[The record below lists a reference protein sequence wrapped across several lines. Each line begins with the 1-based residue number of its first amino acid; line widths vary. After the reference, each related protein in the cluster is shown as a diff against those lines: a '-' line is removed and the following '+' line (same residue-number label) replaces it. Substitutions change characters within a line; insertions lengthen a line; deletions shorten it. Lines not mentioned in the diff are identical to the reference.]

1 MLIKKEKQWKIDRGF
16 KLSKENEIRL
26 KNILICIRPVKYN
39 KKTEEQA
46 IKDAIEL
53 GALAIRNGSNQRGKE
68 GYEQSTATLPRSFG
82 LIGQDPYETS
92 EVADCYLDQK
102 IRFSDLLVLQLL
114 KKEFIY
120 NDDESGEILHP
131 VQILLKV
138 LVKIFE
144 IDKKEAWIDAYD
156 YFYFLTEIKKSEE
169 IDEVSKKIINSHKN
183 INRVNEYKINDF
195 DMWTGA
201 LLTSELLMINDD
213 ENSELGKIR
222 YGLNLEEIDFIRWLI
237 AINLKNIGTSKRRHS
252 EEEQRR
258 FGMVNTSI
266 VSDIPKFEIDKSL
279 EFELDAFNC
288 EREMIKLY
296 LFDGLS
302 YREIEKSIFGEK
314 IDGRGI
320 IASSILNSFGIKD
333 IGNKKGIL
341 APFKTRT
348 ELLKLSM
355 NDIKD
360 SKLYKTLFGASN
372 LLGYNKI
379 YYGIPGCGKSYYVE
393 NTVLKNA
400 DKEHDVFR
408 TTFYLDYSN
417 SDFIGQVYPSVND
430 QGDVTYI
437 HVPGPFTDALE
448 RALLNKDRMIYLV
461 IEEINRG
468 NAAAIFG
475 DTFQLL
481 DRLKEDSNERKA
493 GDSEYPIKNT
503 FIEDYFD
510 KRNKELESKNKEKIQ
525 FKKGQIYIPHN
536 LTLLAT
542 MNTSDQNVFPLDT
555 AFKRRWDRE
564 KVVTNWDDVGHIKDM
579 YVPYTDITWKEFATT
594 VNDAILSTDS
604 ASDIAISEDKQMGA
618 YFVQKNM
625 LTEMPNTQD
634 KDALITFT
642 SNVIDYLYNDVTKFD
657 HSLLFE
663 KSVNSYDKLY
673 DRINHYETLVV
684 DDENSNVGK
693 NVKVLSEF
701 FGSKII
707 DKLAS
712 IAKEQGNND
721 EQGTEN

>member
-1 MLIKKEKQWKIDRGF
+1 MPFCKNHNFLYFDNLRRVEKAETVLSLIHASYQAEIKNGNKDDIVRMLKNAYELFRFDAGTYSGDDPNQFASQYTIGHELGIWINSDLILCDLAKKVA
-16 KLSKENEIRL
+16 ENEI
-26 KNILICIRPVKYN
+26 
-39 KKTEEQA
+39 T
-46 IKDAIEL
+46 IKDYFDIFFLNYIQPIDNIINHPLLSTLEYAKKHNKSHISKDDLKDIYNWTSDKNNNNINGLFNMFIGTSYFTKINEKEL
-53 GALAIRNGSNQRGKE
+53 QINYPIDHILNCCNTECINKSLNE
-68 GYEQSTATLPRSFG
+68 LNE
-82 LIGQDPYETS
+82 
-92 EVADCYLDQK
+92 
-102 IRFSDLLVLQLL
+102 RFSDLRKYVNYLTTDHRSIELIKDRFLL
-114 KKEFIY
+114 
-120 NDDESGEILHP
+120 NANG
-131 VQILLKV
+131 
-138 LVKIFE
+138 
-144 IDKKEAWIDAYD
+144 
-156 YFYFLTEIKKSEE
+156 
-169 IDEVSKKIINSHKN
+169 N
-183 INRVNEYKINDF
+183 
-195 DMWTGA
+195 
-201 LLTSELLMINDD
+201 
-213 ENSELGKIR
+213 
-222 YGLNLEEIDFIRWLI
+222 
-237 AINLKNIGTSKRRHS
+237 
-252 EEEQRR
+252 
-258 FGMVNTSI
+258 
-266 VSDIPKFEIDKSL
+266 
-279 EFELDAFNC
+279 
-288 EREMIKLY
+288 
-296 LFDGLS
+296 
-302 YREIEKSIFGEK
+302 
-314 IDGRGI
+314 
-320 IASSILNSFGIKD
+320 LNSNSSSDNAQGSLI
-333 IGNKKGIL
+333 
-341 APFKTRT
+341 
-348 ELLKLSM
+348 
-355 NDIKD
+355 
-360 SKLYKTLFGASN
+360 
-372 LLGYNKI
+372 GYNKI

-393 NTVLKNA
+393 NTVLDGV

-417 SDFIGQVYPSVND
+417 SDFIGQIYPSVSD
-430 QGDVTYI
+430 KGDVTYI
-437 HVPGPFTDALE
+437 HVPGPFTEALE

-503 FIEDYFD
+503 FIEDYFE
-510 KRNKELESKNKEKIQ
+510 KRNKELKANNEEEIQ

-594 VNDAILSTDS
+594 VNDAILSADS
-604 ASDIAISEDKQMGA
+604 DSDIAISEDKQMGA

-625 LTEMPNTQD
+625 LTEMPNTED

-673 DRINHYETLVV
+673 SIISRYETLVV
-684 DDENSNVGK
+684 DNGIPNSGK

-701 FGSKII
+701 FSSKII

-712 IAKEQGNND
+712 IAREQENSD

>member
-1 MLIKKEKQWKIDRGF
+1 MEYVQIFSRTVAPAQSKYEIIKKDVTQQSSYNLDLKLMENLKEKGVIVQV
-16 KLSKENEIRL
+16 SKDHFEIANDYSLVLGDGIL
-26 KNILICIRPVKYN
+26 K
-39 KKTEEQA
+39 
-46 IKDAIEL
+46 
-53 GALAIRNGSNQRGKE
+53 
-68 GYEQSTATLPRSFG
+68 
-82 LIGQDPYETS
+82 LIGQSYANDNLN
-92 EVADCYLDQK
+92 V
-102 IRFSDLLVLQLL
+102 V
-114 KKEFIY
+114 FIY
-120 NDDESGEILHP
+120 TEANDGTKKFQIKRKENKEKEYRWFSELYDRNYEGSEFLIFLDENNKKIKFDTKVPYDLNEKDYMLLEQNGGISLEAYSEILGRYCSKY
-131 VQILLKV
+131 QDNEKALL
-138 LVKIFE
+138 LFG
-144 IDKKEAWIDAYD
+144 IDY
-156 YFYFLTEIKKSEE
+156 
-169 IDEVSKKIINSHKN
+169 SKKITEDN
-183 INRVNEYKINDF
+183 I
-195 DMWTGA
+195 
-201 LLTSELLMINDD
+201 
-213 ENSELGKIR
+213 
-222 YGLNLEEIDFIRWLI
+222 NLEELLKEKNLENSIS
-237 AINLKNIGTSKRRHS
+237 NLKNGIKIG
-252 EEEQRR
+252 
-258 FGMVNTSI
+258 
-266 VSDIPKFEIDKSL
+266 
-279 EFELDAFNC
+279 
-288 EREMIKLY
+288 
-296 LFDGLS
+296 
-302 YREIEKSIFGEK
+302 
-314 IDGRGI
+314 
-320 IASSILNSFGIKD
+320 SILRER
-333 IGNKKGIL
+333 NKTAGFIS
-341 APFKTRT
+341 A
-348 ELLKLSM
+348 
-355 NDIKD
+355 NDIEDK
-360 SKLYKTLFGASN
+360 KNVNKN
-372 LLGYNKI
+372 LGRNVGYNKI

-400 DKEHDVFR
+400 DKENDVFR

-437 HVPGPFTDALE
+437 HVSGPFTDALE

-503 FIEDYFD
+503 FIENYFD

-594 VNDAILSTDS
+594 VNDAILSADS

-701 FGSKII
+701 FSSKII